1 MNVLDFG
8 RPLGET
14 TLKIYRTRWVGEA
27 IFFTSGL
34 QCISSVLADLWAK
47 ASYKFVGPSS
57 QRFSNLPD
65 NKPKLS
71 VFSPKAKKN
80 TKSAI
85 LENLFES
92 PGLHMPSHMPHMA
105 PHMQGQPE
113 QPDFGTRSL
122 SRIHLK

>member
-1 MNVLDFG
+1 MNALDFG

-71 VFSPKAKKN
+71 VFSPKAKKTQN
-80 TKSAI
+80 PRFWKIFLKARVCTCLRTCRTWPRTCRDNQNNQI
-85 LENLFES
+85 LE
-92 PGLHMPSHMPHMA
+92 
-105 PHMQGQPE
+105 
-113 QPDFGTRSL
+113 PDPYLAYT
-122 SRIHLK
+122 